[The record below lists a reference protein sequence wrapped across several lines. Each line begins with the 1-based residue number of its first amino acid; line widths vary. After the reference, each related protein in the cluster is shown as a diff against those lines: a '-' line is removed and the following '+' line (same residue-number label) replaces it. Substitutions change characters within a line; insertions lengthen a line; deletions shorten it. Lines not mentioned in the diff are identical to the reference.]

1 MYLKTTCLAARNQ
14 SRNRPRCMACITS
27 RRLLIPLILTAAG
40 GLALPAIAADDAKTT
55 FRKRCTGCHTFGKGI
70 KVGPDLKGVTE
81 RRTRQW
87 LLRFIRG
94 SSGVIQSGDP
104 VATKLFR
111 DFKQERMPDW
121 SDLTPEQVGSI
132 LDYFAAD
139 GPLQKEPDE
148 RDATTATRQEI
159 ETGRQLFHGQMRLTY
174 GGLSCNTCHSIRGG
188 QSKEGS
194 LGPDLTGAYFKYRDR
209 ALTDFLKRPC
219 FAREPESFASGYLT
233 PQESFD
239 LKAYMANAGGL
250 PIAQSLPGIK

>member
-1 MYLKTTCLAARNQ
+1 MGRITTCLAKNKSRAPAGAARWT
-14 SRNRPRCMACITS
+14 PIVW
-27 RRLLIPLILTAAG
+27 RRSLAALTLAAG
-40 GLALPAIAADDAKTT
+40 LTLPASAADDAKAI
-55 FRKRCTGCHTFGKGI
+55 FRKRCTGCHTFGRGV

-104 VATKLFR
+104 TATKLFR

-148 RDATTATRQEI
+148 RDAATATQAEI
-159 ETGRQLFHGQMRLTY
+159 ETGRQLFRGVMRLTY
-174 GGLSCNTCHSIRGG
+174 GGLSCNTCHSIRDPE
-188 QSKEGS
+188 SKGGS
-194 LGPDLTGAYFKYRDR
+194 LGPELSGAYFKYRDR
-209 ALTDFLKRPC
+209 AMTDFLKRPC

-239 LKAYMANAGGL
+239 LKAYMAKAGGL
-250 PIAQSLPGIK
+250 PIPQPSLGIK